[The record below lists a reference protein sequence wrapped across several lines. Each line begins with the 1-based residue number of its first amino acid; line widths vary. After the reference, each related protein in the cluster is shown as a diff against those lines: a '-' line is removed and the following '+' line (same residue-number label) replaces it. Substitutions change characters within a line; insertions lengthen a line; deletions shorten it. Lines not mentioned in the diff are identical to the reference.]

1 MKFYSFCD
9 SIERSKTMNTLPL
22 FNRFGKIIVA
32 TIALLL
38 LAILPATAAALNTTH
53 GSVRTTLHS
62 SGYYVG
68 YPTTLGNYGQTY
80 GTPTTYYY
88 YYTPS
93 TGTGTYTPPTTTPKP
108 TPAPA
113 PTPKPAP
120 TPTTPPTSG
129 GTSGLTS
136 QEATMFGLVNQ
147 ERAKAGLQSYK
158 VDLKLVDVARKKVKD
173 MIDHNYFGHTSP
185 TYGSPFDMM
194 KKAGISYFYAGE
206 NLAANTSVQA
216 AHQALMNSS
225 GHRANIL
232 NPNFNYIGIG
242 ILGSST
248 YPVMVAQEFV
258 GR

>member
-1 MKFYSFCD
+1 
-9 SIERSKTMNTLPL
+9 MNTLPL

-38 LAILPATAAALNTTH
+38 LAILPATAATINTTP
-53 GSVRTTLHS
+53 GSVTILYST
-62 SGYYVG
+62 GYYVG
-68 YPTTLGNYGQTY
+68 YPTTLGSNGKTNSYTN
-80 GTPTTYYY
+80 YYY
-88 YYTPS
+88 YYKPNTGTVISKPS
-93 TGTGTYTPPTTTPKP
+93 TPAPKPTTTP
-108 TPAPA
+108 
-113 PTPKPAP
+113 
-120 TPTTPPTSG
+120 TTQPTSG
-129 GTSGLTS
+129 GTSSTTS
-136 QEATMFGLVNQ
+136 QESTMLSLVNQ
-147 ERAKAGLQSYK
+147 ERAKAGLQSFK
-158 VDLKLVDVARKKVKD
+158 TDVKLVDVARKKVKD
-173 MIDHNYFGHTSP
+173 MIDNNYFGHTSP

-206 NLAANTSVQA
+206 NLAANTTVQA

-242 ILGSST
+242 ILSSKT